1 MSRFSTG
8 LRQALLN
15 TGGFKETMDGGFIHI
30 YGFGTAT
37 AVPTDPDAAIDT
49 TTDYTLLA
57 TISANG
63 GEVGASDGLN
73 FAAPTNGTISKDS
86 EQTWNNATVENFAT
100 GEPKF
105 YLHVSAD
112 AADNDGTDITL
123 STTRPRILGE
133 VGIGKPMQLQ
143 EATLIQDEVTAIS
156 FYNQTIGG

>member
-8 LRQALLN
+8 LRQALLD

-49 TTDYTLLA
+49 DDYTLLA

-63 GEVGASDGLN
+63 GEVGGSDGLN

-86 EQTWNNATVENFAT
+86 GQTWDNATVENFAT
-100 GEPKF
+100 GAPKF
-105 YLHVSAD
+105 YLHVAD

-123 STTRPRILGE
+123 SATRPRILGE